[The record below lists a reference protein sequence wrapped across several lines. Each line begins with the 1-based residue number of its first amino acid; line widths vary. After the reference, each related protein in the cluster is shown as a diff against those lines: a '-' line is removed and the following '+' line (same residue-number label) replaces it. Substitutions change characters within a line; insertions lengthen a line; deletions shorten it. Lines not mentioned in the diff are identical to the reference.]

1 MRRQVW
7 NLKRDAAEKPIVEA
21 LKAIGADVTQIS
33 GKGAPDLLIR
43 FRGILVAVEV
53 KSGKGKRTDAQEVSQ
68 WPIIRTAEDALK
80 VIGAIQ

>member
-21 LKAIGADVTQIS
+21 LKAVGADVTQIS